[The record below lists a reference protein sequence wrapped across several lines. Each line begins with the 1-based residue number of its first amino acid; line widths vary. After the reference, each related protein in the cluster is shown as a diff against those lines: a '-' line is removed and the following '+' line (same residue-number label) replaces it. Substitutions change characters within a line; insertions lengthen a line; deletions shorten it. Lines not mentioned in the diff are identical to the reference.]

1 LLLIVPILA
10 QRYVKILSLQNIMD
24 KILAPIKQR
33 ILQFVDYKQIERKNF
48 FGELNVATSNFRGN
62 ALYSEVGGDV
72 IAKILSNHPKL
83 NAEWL
88 LTGNGKM
95 LKSEGD
101 TEVIKTP
108 RVEVIAPIKVE
119 GRSLMPKVIVLKD
132 EDVEEERIPLVPVMA
147 QAGYLQG
154 YDDPQYIKE
163 LPMYNLPG
171 MRNGTFRIFQVEGLS
186 MYPTLQSG
194 SYVVGQ
200 FVEDWEHIS
209 DNRIY
214 VVVSTE
220 GVIVKRVL
228 NRIEKYGSLYCKS
241 DNRVFPHINVRLK
254 DVKEIWECKMHLS
267 FDFLDPV
274 PEYQKIADLEADVQF
289 LKQRVE
295 QLEEVKTEVL

>member
-1 LLLIVPILA
+1 MKAINRVIHYIDNKGINNSSFEKMCGLSNGYLGTQLKRNADLGEGVLN
-10 QRYVKILSLQNIMD
+10 KILDNCL
-24 KILAPIKQR
+24 
-33 ILQFVDYKQIERKNF
+33 
-48 FGELNVATSNFRGN
+48 
-62 ALYSEVGGDV
+62 DV
-72 IAKILSNHPKL
+72 SP
-83 NAEWL
+83 EWL
-88 LTGNGKM
+88 LTGRGEM
-95 LKSEGD
+95 LKNEGA

-108 RVEVIAPIKVE
+108 PVEIIAPIKVE

-295 QLEEVKTEVL
+295 QLEEEKTQVL

>member
-1 LLLIVPILA
+1 
-10 QRYVKILSLQNIMD
+10 MD

>member
-1 LLLIVPILA
+1 MATIFSNIKERVLYISENKGITREKFFEDLGITYGNFKGKAKEKALSSDVLA
-10 QRYVKILSLQNIMD
+10 KI
-24 KILAPIKQR
+24 
-33 ILQFVDYKQIERKNF
+33 
-48 FGELNVATSNFRGN
+48 
-62 ALYSEVGGDV
+62 
-72 IAKILSNHPKL
+72 IAKYPEISS
-83 NAEWL
+83 EWL
-88 LTGNGKM
+88 LTGNGEM
-95 LKSEGD
+95 LKSEGA

-108 RVEVIAPIKVE
+108 RVEVIAHLKVE

-295 QLEEVKTEVL
+295 QLEEVKTEIL

>member
-1 LLLIVPILA
+1 MSTI
-10 QRYVKILSLQNIMD
+10 
-24 KILAPIKQR
+24 
-33 ILQFVDYKQIERKNF
+33 
-48 FGELNVATSNFRGN
+48 NFRIKELVDHFSKGN
-62 ALYSEVGGDV
+62 NSEFGNKIGVNEANIRNY
-72 IAKILSNHPKL
+72 IAGTEPKFNVLEKIAN
-83 NAEWL
+83 NFEINYEWL
-88 LTGNGKM
+88 LTGNGEM
-95 LKSEGD
+95 LKSEGA

-295 QLEEVKTEVL
+295 QLEEEKT

>member
-1 LLLIVPILA
+1 MATIFSNIKERVLYISESKGITREKFFEDLGITYGNFKGKA
-10 QRYVKILSLQNIMD
+10 KEKALS
-24 KILAPIKQR
+24 
-33 ILQFVDYKQIERKNF
+33 
-48 FGELNVATSNFRGN
+48 S
-62 ALYSEVGGDV
+62 DV
-72 IAKILSNHPKL
+72 LAKIITKYPEISS
-83 NAEWL
+83 EWL
-88 LTGNGKM
+88 LTGNGEM
-95 LKSEGD
+95 LKSEGA

-274 PEYQKIADLEADVQF
+274 PEYQKIADLQADMHF

-295 QLEEVKTEVL
+295 QLEEEKTEVL

>member
-1 LLLIVPILA
+1 
-10 QRYVKILSLQNIMD
+10 MD
-24 KILAPIKQR
+24 KILSSIKQR
-33 ILQFVDYKQIERKNF
+33 ILQFVDYKQIDRKKF

-62 ALYSEVGGDV
+62 ALYSEVVGDV

-88 LTGNGKM
+88 LTGNGEM
-95 LKSEGD
+95 LKSEGA

-108 RVEVIAPIKVE
+108 RVEIIEPIKVE

-209 DNRIY
+209 DDRIY
-214 VVVSTE
+214 VVVTTE
-220 GVIVKRVL
+220 GVII
-228 NRIEKYGSLYCKS
+228 NRIEKYGSLVTS
-241 DNRVFPHINVRLK
+241 
-254 DVKEIWECKMHLS
+254 
-267 FDFLDPV
+267 
-274 PEYQKIADLEADVQF
+274 
-289 LKQRVE
+289 
-295 QLEEVKTEVL
+295 

>member
-1 LLLIVPILA
+1 MSTI
-10 QRYVKILSLQNIMD
+10 
-24 KILAPIKQR
+24 
-33 ILQFVDYKQIERKNF
+33 
-48 FGELNVATSNFRGN
+48 NFRIKELVDHFSKGN
-62 ALYSEVGGDV
+62 NSEFGNKIGVNEANIRNY
-72 IAKILSNHPKL
+72 IAGTEPKFNVLEKIAN
-83 NAEWL
+83 NFEINYEWL
-88 LTGNGKM
+88 LTGNGEM
-95 LKSEGD
+95 LKSEGA

-295 QLEEVKTEVL
+295 QLEEEKTEVL

>member
-1 LLLIVPILA
+1 MATIFSNIKERVLYISESKGITREKFFEDLGITYGNFKGKA
-10 QRYVKILSLQNIMD
+10 KEKALS
-24 KILAPIKQR
+24 
-33 ILQFVDYKQIERKNF
+33 
-48 FGELNVATSNFRGN
+48 S
-62 ALYSEVGGDV
+62 DV
-72 IAKILSNHPKL
+72 LAKIITKYPEISS
-83 NAEWL
+83 EWL
-88 LTGNGKM
+88 LTGNGEM

-241 DNRVFPHINVRLK
+241 DNRIFPHINVRLK

>member
-1 LLLIVPILA
+1 MKAINRVIHYIDNKGINNSSFEKMCGLSNGYLGTQLKRNADLGEGVLN
-10 QRYVKILSLQNIMD
+10 KILDNCL
-24 KILAPIKQR
+24 
-33 ILQFVDYKQIERKNF
+33 
-48 FGELNVATSNFRGN
+48 
-62 ALYSEVGGDV
+62 DV
-72 IAKILSNHPKL
+72 SP
-83 NAEWL
+83 EWL
-88 LTGNGKM
+88 LTGRGEM
-95 LKSEGD
+95 LKSEGA
-101 TEVIKTP
+101 TEVIKKP
-108 RVEVIAPIKVE
+108 PVEIIAPIKVE

-295 QLEEVKTEVL
+295 QLEEEKTQVL

>member
-1 LLLIVPILA
+1 
-10 QRYVKILSLQNIMD
+10 MD

-33 ILQFVDYKQIERKNF
+33 ILQFVDYKQIERKIF

-88 LTGNGKM
+88 LTGNGEM

-241 DNRVFPHINVRLK
+241 DNRVFPHINVRLN

-295 QLEEVKTEVL
+295 QLEEEKAEVL

>member
-1 LLLIVPILA
+1 MKAINRVIQYIDNKGINNSLFEKKCGLSNGYLGTQLRRNADLGEGVLN
-10 QRYVKILSLQNIMD
+10 KILDNCL
-24 KILAPIKQR
+24 
-33 ILQFVDYKQIERKNF
+33 
-48 FGELNVATSNFRGN
+48 
-62 ALYSEVGGDV
+62 DV
-72 IAKILSNHPKL
+72 SP
-83 NAEWL
+83 EWL
-88 LTGNGKM
+88 LTGRGEM
-95 LKSEGD
+95 LKSEGA

-154 YDDPQYIKE
+154 YDDPEYIKE

-295 QLEEVKTEVL
+295 QLEEVKTEIL

>member
-1 LLLIVPILA
+1 MSTI
-10 QRYVKILSLQNIMD
+10 
-24 KILAPIKQR
+24 
-33 ILQFVDYKQIERKNF
+33 
-48 FGELNVATSNFRGN
+48 NFRIKELVDHFSKGN
-62 ALYSEVGGDV
+62 NSEFGNKIGVNEANIRNY
-72 IAKILSNHPKL
+72 IAGTEPKFNVLEKIAN
-83 NAEWL
+83 NFEINYEWL
-88 LTGNGKM
+88 LTGNGEM
-95 LKSEGD
+95 LKSEGA

-295 QLEEVKTEVL
+295 QLEEVKTEIL

>member
-1 LLLIVPILA
+1 
-10 QRYVKILSLQNIMD
+10 MD

-88 LTGNGKM
+88 LTGNGEM
-95 LKSEGD
+95 LKSEGA

-108 RVEVIAPIKVE
+108 RVEFIAPIKVE

-295 QLEEVKTEVL
+295 QLEEEKAEVL

>member
-1 LLLIVPILA
+1 
-10 QRYVKILSLQNIMD
+10 MD

-88 LTGNGKM
+88 LTGNGEM
-95 LKSEGD
+95 LKSEGA

-108 RVEVIAPIKVE
+108 PVEIIAPIKVE

-241 DNRVFPHINVRLK
+241 DNRVFPHINVKLK

-295 QLEEVKTEVL
+295 QLEEEKTQVL

>member
-1 LLLIVPILA
+1 MKEILP
-10 QRYVKILSLQNIMD
+10 NIKD
-24 KILAPIKQR
+24 RVLYLAENKEISKQD
-33 ILQFVDYKQIERKNF
+33 FFRKT
-48 FGELNVATSNFRGN
+48 GLKYSNFTGKSKESDLTSKSV
-62 ALYSEVGGDV
+62 AEILLKYPDV
-72 IAKILSNHPKL
+72 SP
-83 NAEWL
+83 EWL
-88 LTGNGKM
+88 LTGNGEM
-95 LKSEGD
+95 LRSEGVR
-101 TEVIKTP
+101 EVIKTP
-108 RVEVIAPIKVE
+108 PVEIIAPIKVE

-267 FDFLDPV
+267 FEFLDPI
-274 PEYQKIADLEADVQF
+274 PEYQKIADLQADMHF

-295 QLEEVKTEVL
+295 Q

>member
-1 LLLIVPILA
+1 MKEILP
-10 QRYVKILSLQNIMD
+10 NIKD
-24 KILAPIKQR
+24 RVLYLAENKEISKQD
-33 ILQFVDYKQIERKNF
+33 FFRKT
-48 FGELNVATSNFRGN
+48 GLKYSNFTGKSKESDLTSKSV
-62 ALYSEVGGDV
+62 AEILLKYPDV
-72 IAKILSNHPKL
+72 SP
-83 NAEWL
+83 EWL
-88 LTGNGKM
+88 LTGNGEM
-95 LKSEGD
+95 LKSERA

-295 QLEEVKTEVL
+295 QLEEVKTEIL

>member
-1 LLLIVPILA
+1 MKAINRVIHYIDNKGINNSSFEKMCGLSNGYLGTQLKRNADLGEGVLN
-10 QRYVKILSLQNIMD
+10 KILDNCL
-24 KILAPIKQR
+24 
-33 ILQFVDYKQIERKNF
+33 
-48 FGELNVATSNFRGN
+48 
-62 ALYSEVGGDV
+62 DV
-72 IAKILSNHPKL
+72 SP
-83 NAEWL
+83 EWL
-88 LTGNGKM
+88 LTGRGEM
-95 LKSEGD
+95 LKSEGA

-108 RVEVIAPIKVE
+108 PVEIIAPIKVE

-295 QLEEVKTEVL
+295 QLEEVKTEIL

>member
-1 LLLIVPILA
+1 MKAINRVIHYIDNKGINNSSFEKMCGLSNGYLGTQLKRNADLGEGVLN
-10 QRYVKILSLQNIMD
+10 KILDNCL
-24 KILAPIKQR
+24 
-33 ILQFVDYKQIERKNF
+33 
-48 FGELNVATSNFRGN
+48 
-62 ALYSEVGGDV
+62 DV
-72 IAKILSNHPKL
+72 SP
-83 NAEWL
+83 EWL
-88 LTGNGKM
+88 LTGRGEM
-95 LKSEGD
+95 LKSEGA

-108 RVEVIAPIKVE
+108 PVEIIAPIKVE

-254 DVKEIWECKMHLS
+254 DIKEIWECKMHLS

-295 QLEEVKTEVL
+295 QLEEEKTQVL

>member
-1 LLLIVPILA
+1 MSNTVSRIKEFIDF
-10 QRYVKILSLQNIMD
+10 KGLSVRKFEETVGFSNGAFATQYKNNKSIGSD
-24 KILAPIKQR
+24 KIEN
-33 ILQFVDYKQIERKNF
+33 ILCSFP
-48 FGELNVATSNFRGN
+48 ELNT
-62 ALYSEVGGDV
+62 
-72 IAKILSNHPKL
+72 
-83 NAEWL
+83 EWL
-88 LTGNGKM
+88 LTGNGEM
-95 LKSEGD
+95 LKSEGA
-101 TEVIKTP
+101 TGVIKTP
-108 RVEVIAPIKVE
+108 RVEIIEPIKVE

-295 QLEEVKTEVL
+295 QLEEVKTEIL

>member
-1 LLLIVPILA
+1 MATIFSNIKERVLYISESKGITREKFFEDLGITYGNFKGKAKEKALSSDVLA
-10 QRYVKILSLQNIMD
+10 KI
-24 KILAPIKQR
+24 
-33 ILQFVDYKQIERKNF
+33 
-48 FGELNVATSNFRGN
+48 
-62 ALYSEVGGDV
+62 
-72 IAKILSNHPKL
+72 IAKYPEISS
-83 NAEWL
+83 EWL
-88 LTGNGKM
+88 LTGNGEM
-95 LKSEGD
+95 LKSEGA

-132 EDVEEERIPLVPVMA
+132 EDVEEERIPLVPVRA

-295 QLEEVKTEVL
+295 QLEEVKTEIL

>member
-1 LLLIVPILA
+1 MSTI
-10 QRYVKILSLQNIMD
+10 
-24 KILAPIKQR
+24 
-33 ILQFVDYKQIERKNF
+33 
-48 FGELNVATSNFRGN
+48 NFRIKELVDHFSKGN
-62 ALYSEVGGDV
+62 NSEFGNKIGVNEANIRNY
-72 IAKILSNHPKL
+72 IAGTEPKFNVLEKIAN
-83 NAEWL
+83 NFEINYEWL
-88 LTGNGKM
+88 LTGNGEM
-95 LKSEGD
+95 LKSEGA

-108 RVEVIAPIKVE
+108 PVEIIAPIKVE

-295 QLEEVKTEVL
+295 QLEEEKT

>member
-1 LLLIVPILA
+1 MKAINRVIQYIDNKGINNSLFEKKCGLSNGYLGTQLRRNADLGEGVLN
-10 QRYVKILSLQNIMD
+10 KILDNCL
-24 KILAPIKQR
+24 
-33 ILQFVDYKQIERKNF
+33 
-48 FGELNVATSNFRGN
+48 
-62 ALYSEVGGDV
+62 DV
-72 IAKILSNHPKL
+72 SP
-83 NAEWL
+83 EWL
-88 LTGNGKM
+88 LTGRGEM
-95 LKSEGD
+95 LKSEGA

-241 DNRVFPHINVRLK
+241 DNRVFPHINVKLK

-295 QLEEVKTEVL
+295 QLEEVKTEIL

>member
-1 LLLIVPILA
+1 MSTI
-10 QRYVKILSLQNIMD
+10 
-24 KILAPIKQR
+24 
-33 ILQFVDYKQIERKNF
+33 
-48 FGELNVATSNFRGN
+48 NFRIKELVDHFSKGN
-62 ALYSEVGGDV
+62 NSEFGNKIGVNEANIRNY
-72 IAKILSNHPKL
+72 IAGTEPKFNVLEKIAN
-83 NAEWL
+83 NFEINYEWL
-88 LTGNGKM
+88 LTGNGEM
-95 LKSEGD
+95 LKSEGA

-108 RVEVIAPIKVE
+108 PVEIIAPIKVE

-241 DNRVFPHINVRLK
+241 DNRVFPHINVKLK

-295 QLEEVKTEVL
+295 QLEEEKTQVL

>member
-1 LLLIVPILA
+1 
-10 QRYVKILSLQNIMD
+10 MD

-48 FGELNVATSNFRGN
+48 FGELNIATSNFRGN

-88 LTGNGKM
+88 LTGNGEM
-95 LKSEGD
+95 LKSEGA

-241 DNRVFPHINVRLK
+241 DNRVFPHINVRLN
-254 DVKEIWECKMHLS
+254 DVREIWECKMHLS

-295 QLEEVKTEVL
+295 QLEEEKAEVL

>member
-1 LLLIVPILA
+1 MATIFSNIKERVLYISESKGITREKFFEDLGITYGNFKGKA
-10 QRYVKILSLQNIMD
+10 KEKALS
-24 KILAPIKQR
+24 
-33 ILQFVDYKQIERKNF
+33 
-48 FGELNVATSNFRGN
+48 S
-62 ALYSEVGGDV
+62 DV
-72 IAKILSNHPKL
+72 LAKIITKYPEISS
-83 NAEWL
+83 EWL
-88 LTGNGKM
+88 LTGNGEM
-95 LKSEGD
+95 LKSEGA

-241 DNRVFPHINVRLK
+241 DNRVFPHINVKLK

-295 QLEEVKTEVL
+295 QLEEEKTEVL

>member
-1 LLLIVPILA
+1 MATIFSNIKERVLYISESKGITREKFFEDLGITYGNFKGKA
-10 QRYVKILSLQNIMD
+10 KEKALS
-24 KILAPIKQR
+24 
-33 ILQFVDYKQIERKNF
+33 
-48 FGELNVATSNFRGN
+48 S
-62 ALYSEVGGDV
+62 DV
-72 IAKILSNHPKL
+72 LAKIITKYPEISS
-83 NAEWL
+83 EWL
-88 LTGNGKM
+88 LTGNGEM
-95 LKSEGD
+95 LKGEGA

-108 RVEVIAPIKVE
+108 PVEIIAPIKVE

-295 QLEEVKTEVL
+295 QLEEEKTQVL

>member
-1 LLLIVPILA
+1 MATIFSNIKERVLYISENKGITREKFFDDLGITYGNFKGKA
-10 QRYVKILSLQNIMD
+10 KEKALS
-24 KILAPIKQR
+24 
-33 ILQFVDYKQIERKNF
+33 
-48 FGELNVATSNFRGN
+48 S
-62 ALYSEVGGDV
+62 DV
-72 IAKILSNHPKL
+72 LAKIITKYPDVNP
-83 NAEWL
+83 EWL
-88 LTGNGKM
+88 LTGKGDM
-95 LKSEGD
+95 LKSEG
-101 TEVIKTP
+101 TIEVIKTP

-214 VVVSTE
+214 VIVSTE

>member
-1 LLLIVPILA
+1 MKAINRVIQYIDNKGINNSLFEKKCGLSNGYLGTQLKRNADLGEGVLN
-10 QRYVKILSLQNIMD
+10 KILDNCLDIS
-24 KILAPIKQR
+24 P
-33 ILQFVDYKQIERKNF
+33 
-48 FGELNVATSNFRGN
+48 
-62 ALYSEVGGDV
+62 
-72 IAKILSNHPKL
+72 
-83 NAEWL
+83 EWL
-88 LTGNGKM
+88 LTGRGEM
-95 LKSEGD
+95 LKSEVA

-241 DNRVFPHINVRLK
+241 DNRVFPHINVRLN
-254 DVKEIWECKMHLS
+254 DVREIWECKMHLS

-295 QLEEVKTEVL
+295 QLEEVKTEIL

>member
-1 LLLIVPILA
+1 MKEILP
-10 QRYVKILSLQNIMD
+10 NIKD
-24 KILAPIKQR
+24 RVLYLAENKEISKQD
-33 ILQFVDYKQIERKNF
+33 FFRKT
-48 FGELNVATSNFRGN
+48 GLKYSNFTGKSKESDLTSKSV
-62 ALYSEVGGDV
+62 AEILLKYPDV
-72 IAKILSNHPKL
+72 SP
-83 NAEWL
+83 EWL
-88 LTGNGKM
+88 LTGNGEM
-95 LKSEGD
+95 LKSERA

-108 RVEVIAPIKVE
+108 PVEIIAPIKVE

-295 QLEEVKTEVL
+295 QLEEEKTQVL